1 MNTVPACESV
11 VIRGFRA
18 SHLALLESN
27 KDAVY
32 QIASRVAERRI
43 SVNVAISSTSA
54 TYHLDSQEGLI
65 DLRTI
70 FAIFKQMQNLNDFD
84 RLEMVNIS
92 WNDAGSASAGSAGGH
107 ANKFHTCFVDIE
119 MITEDD
125 LLEVLNTNPD
135 VFMRALQGTMFHAS
149 H

>member
-32 QIASRVAERRI
+32 QIASQVAERRI
-43 SVNVAISSTSA
+43 SVNVTISSTSA

-92 WNDAGSASAGSAGGH
+92 WNDAGEGH
-107 ANKFHTCFVDIE
+107 ANKFHTCFIDIE